1 MDTQMFSLEDINGST
16 SNFVEHIVINR
27 DETNNC
33 DEKNQLDLREP
44 PHSLLR
50 YFQYSRGEP
59 FGTCRICQKQIR
71 RTQGNTNGMTKHL
84 MRHPNIFDEFSK
96 AKSAMPPSTRML
108 KSDNS
113 TPLKK
118 PKINTQNKKGLEN
131 LNNCEGNTV
140 LAENSNYNGLD
151 EIDETIIDLSKPPQS
166 LLRYYQYERGDPS
179 AICRICQKRISRK
192 KGNTKGTTRHLM
204 LHPSFFKQFAIAKNV
219 EIPVFKNKRE
229 INPLKTSKNSKFA
242 KIKIEKW
249 EQNTVKSKKMDD
261 TILRFICLSSQPLS
275 ITEQES
281 FTDMF
286 SLACPSYTVKN
297 REYMTNLMSKKFQ
310 ARYSSLKDALRKCH
324 SCSFTTAIGNSK
336 GQYFMSITCHFI
348 DDSFNRCWKVLG
360 AEPIHEENISN
371 AISNKISEIFVD
383 FGISPTKVH
392 LFLRDSAS
400 SMCRFVEDLKFQH
413 FDCFLHKLALSVSD
427 GSNLPEIAKQIQ
439 ICRELVAFYNWSSA
453 FQNALSRQQQLL
465 DVPKNPL
472 IGEIP
477 TQWTSTLTMAR
488 RIIEQQHALLATCL
502 DFQDV
507 VLPNFELLKK
517 ILNILQ
523 PFENK
528 TKLLSNRNECI
539 SSVLPTYKYL
549 LNCLAENPCDSLEE
563 RTFKRTISDG
573 LRSRMDGLVNKNFL
587 VLATLLDARYKNQA
601 NIFDPD
607 QRIRNKTLLCT
618 TILPDLDPEQRQNLQ
633 KHAFN
638 GTDVMSEFLTGF
650 QETNCLASTTTSNI
664 EYSTVSEEVES
675 YLESSIERIGADPL
689 EYWRK
694 AANSNSYPNLRK
706 LAKIF
711 LSAPPSS
718 SESERAISKL
728 AETESIRGAG
738 STFSNGQLAKAQMF
752 LHFNYDN

>member
-1 MDTQMFSLEDINGST
+1 MDTQIFSLEDINGST
-16 SNFVEHIVINR
+16 SNFVEHIVITR
-27 DETNNC
+27 DDPNNFN
-33 DEKNQLDLREP
+33 EKNQLNLSEP
-44 PHSLLR
+44 AHSLLR

-59 FGTCRICQKQIR
+59 FGTCRICQKEIR

-84 MRHPNIFDEFSK
+84 NKHPNIFEEFST

-108 KSDNS
+108 KNENS

-118 PKINTQNKKGLEN
+118 QKINGQSEKGLDN
-131 LNNCEGNTV
+131 IINNGNTI
-140 LAENSNYNGLD
+140 LSEDFNG
-151 EIDETIIDLSKPPQS
+151 IDETIIDLSKPPHS
-166 LLRYYQYERGDPS
+166 LLRYYQYDRGDPS

-219 EIPVFKNKRE
+219 EIPVFKTKRE
-229 INPLKTSKNSKFA
+229 INSPKTSTNQNKISKFA
-242 KIKIEKW
+242 KIKIERW
-249 EQNTVKSKKMDD
+249 EQNNIKSKKMDD
-261 TILRFICLSSQPLS
+261 AILRFICLSSQSLS

-286 SLACPSYTVKN
+286 SLACPNYTVKN
-297 REYMTNLMSKKFQ
+297 REYMTNLITKKFQ
-310 ARYSSLKDALRKCH
+310 SKYSGLKDALRKCQ
-324 SCSFTTAIGNSK
+324 SCSFTTAIGHSK
-336 GQYFMSITCHFI
+336 GQYFLSVTCHYI
-348 DDSFNRCWKVLG
+348 DDSFNRCWKVLA
-360 AEPIHEENISN
+360 AEPITGENTSN
-371 AISNKISEIFVD
+371 AITNKINEIFVD
-383 FGISPTKVH
+383 LGISPTKVH
-392 LFLRDSAS
+392 LFLRDAAS
-400 SMCRFVEDLKFQH
+400 SMCRSVEDLKFQY

-427 GSNLPEIAKQIQ
+427 GSNLPEISKQIQ

-453 FQNALSRQQQLL
+453 FQNALSRQQQLV
-465 DVPKNPL
+465 DAPKNPL

-477 TQWTSTLTMAR
+477 TQWISTLTMAR
-488 RIIEQQHALLATCL
+488 RVIEQQNALLAACL

-507 VLPNFELLKK
+507 TLPNFEFLKK

-549 LNCLAENPCDSLEE
+549 LNCLAENPCDSSEE
-563 RTFKRTISDG
+563 RSFKRTISDG
-573 LRSRMDGLVNKNFL
+573 LRCRMDGLIDRSFL
-587 VLATLLDARYKNQA
+587 ILATLLDARYKNQA
-601 NIFDPD
+601 NIFDSD
-607 QRIRNKTLLCT
+607 QRIRNKTLLCA

-633 KHAFN
+633 KHAFD
-638 GTDVMSEFLTGF
+638 GTDAMSEFLTGF
-650 QETNCLASTTTSNI
+650 NEINSMVQTTTSNV

-694 AANSNSYPNLRK
+694 AANNNSYPNLRK

-718 SESERAISKL
+718 SESERVVSRL
-728 AETESIRGAG
+728 VESEGIRGA
-738 STFSNGQLAKAQMF
+738 SSVNGQLAKAQMF